1 MADFAVDTADLG
13 ALASVFGAG
22 SADAAAA
29 AAAFRSGAGGLTGG
43 DALGE
48 PQVVQQYQQAF
59 DQWARNLDEIA
70 SSMDKLARALAA
82 RARPVRGHRARRDG
96 EDRGSPLSRPGE
108 APRRGG
114 GG

>member
-1 MADFAVDTADLG
+1 VADFAVDTADLS

-29 AAAFRSGAGGLTGG
+29 AYAFRSGAGGLTGG

-70 SSMDKLARALAA
+70 SSMDKLARALTLARDLYEATERDATVKTAA
-82 RARPVRGHRARRDG
+82 GR
-96 EDRGSPLSRPGE
+96 
-108 APRRGG
+108 
-114 GG
+114 

>member
-22 SADAAAA
+22 SADAAVA
-29 AAAFRSGAGGLTGG
+29 AAAFRFGAGGLTGG

-70 SSMDKLARALAA
+70 SSMDKLARALAVA
-82 RARPVRGHRARRDG
+82 RDLYEATERDATVKTAARH
-96 EDRGSPLSRPGE
+96 
-108 APRRGG
+108 
-114 GG
+114 